1 MEETR
6 QRDKDPARY
15 MIWVVYMCIPTGSY
29 YGDYKQVRFAII
41 MTPGVAHTGPGIG
54 HDFDLIR

>member
-41 MTPGVAHTGPGIG
+41 MTPVSRTQGLVSDTI
-54 HDFDLIR
+54 LI